1 MQLCPNCTSK
11 QFDGTIFCTECG
23 ASLLTTNRRETTV
36 SLGQQGASDAV
47 PEAVLPQPPATAE
60 EEPRITLVVMN
71 SGRRINLNVGDDLLL
86 GRKDNARGI
95 FPDVD
100 LGLDGGYDSGVS
112 RRHAILARKGDR
124 YILED
129 LGSANGT
136 FINGRQLAPSQPTRL
151 ASGDEIR
158 CGTLLL
164 RIEFDER

>member
-1 MQLCPNCTSK
+1 MQVCSNCASK

-23 ASLLTTNRRETTV
+23 ANLLTTNRRETTV
-36 SLGQQGASDAV
+36 SLGQQGASGTV
-47 PEAVLPQPPATAE
+47 PEAAPPASPTIAQ
-60 EEPRITLVVMN
+60 EEPRVTLVVMN
-71 SGRRINLNVGDDLLL
+71 SGRRINLNISDDLLI

-112 RRHAILARKGDR
+112 RRHAILARKNNR
-124 YILED
+124 YVLED

-164 RIEFDER
+164 RIEFEER